1 MNNTKTPPTRLPK
14 LLKEKRNNHLSLIDE
29 KYKIIN
35 NYKPTATLW
44 LILSVLMFKCLLS
57 LA

>member
-35 NYKPTATLW
+35 NYKPTATL
-44 LILSVLMFKCLLS
+44 
-57 LA
+57 